1 MFPLKYR
8 NGGVL
13 RRAGHT
19 EASVDLTMLAGL
31 PPISVLSS
39 VVDAEDGSLASMSSL
54 RKLAPDHSIPIVS
67 ITDLIR

>member
-19 EASVDLTMLAGL
+19 EASVDLALLAGL
-31 PPISVLSS
+31 PPISVLSA
-39 VVDAEDGSLASMSSL
+39 VVDTEDGSMASLTSL
-54 RKLAPDHSIPIVS
+54 RKLALEHSIPIVS